1 MKKEKEYESIAEFF
15 YKKASAR
22 VKIKVEESKL
32 KHKEILYPDPKQI
45 SRIINNN
52 RQRNN
57 KFLINDSALETS
69 YVDENNKSV
78 STGLIPSLPFNSPKE
93 VLWGT
98 DKEITE
104 YLHDLFTLLW
114 DEVCVRNKL
123 IDSDFYLCDYVPYA
137 KYSTYWKILFESDT
151 INDPRFSFVEYDG
164 KMLHFPAMFFGIK
177 EDTVIENI
185 DSARSDALEFF
196 YAKCKDDLF
205 KSFIEFAEEND
216 SFHMLNN
223 RIKSDLIEKRFLP
236 LMEKYKP
243 DASSLGLRVKDLI
256 LEDLSYCAALVCNR
270 NIDNPDYRKQLI
282 NASSDYIL
290 RLEKIQLSAN
300 KKETELI

>member
-32 KHKEILYPDPKQI
+32 KHKEILYSDPKQI

-57 KFLINDSALETS
+57 NFLINDSALETS
-69 YVDENNKSV
+69 YIDANNKSV

-164 KMLHFPAMFFGIK
+164 KMLNFPAMFFGIK

-205 KSFIEFAEEND
+205 KSFIKFTEEND

-256 LEDLSYCAALVCNR
+256 LEDLSYCAALVYNR
-270 NIDNPDYRKQLI
+270 NIENPDYRRQLI
-282 NASSDYIL
+282 KASSDYIL
-290 RLEKIQLSAN
+290 RLEKLQVALQ
-300 KKETELI
+300 

>member
-1 MKKEKEYESIAEFF
+1 MGY
-15 YKKASAR
+15 
-22 VKIKVEESKL
+22 
-32 KHKEILYPDPKQI
+32 
-45 SRIINNN
+45 
-52 RQRNN
+52 
-57 KFLINDSALETS
+57 
-69 YVDENNKSV
+69 
-78 STGLIPSLPFNSPKE
+78 SL
-93 VLWGT
+93 
-98 DKEITE
+98 
-104 YLHDLFTLLW
+104 
-114 DEVCVRNKL
+114 
-123 IDSDFYLCDYVPYA
+123 
-137 KYSTYWKILFESDT
+137 
-151 INDPRFSFVEYDG
+151 
-164 KMLHFPAMFFGIK
+164 FFGIK

-205 KSFIEFAEEND
+205 KSFIEFTEEND

-270 NIDNPDYRKQLI
+270 NIDNPEYRKQII

-290 RLEKIQLSAN
+290 RLERIQQSTN
-300 KKETELI
+300 KKKRN

>member
-22 VKIKVEESKL
+22 VKTKVEESKL
-32 KHKEILYPDPKQI
+32 KHKEILYSDPKQI

-57 KFLINDSALETS
+57 NFLINDSALETS

-151 INDPRFSFVEYDG
+151 INDPHFSFVEYDG
-164 KMLHFPAMFFGIK
+164 KMLNFPAMFYGIK

-205 KSFIEFAEEND
+205 KSFIEFTEEND

-223 RIKSDLIEKRFLP
+223 RIKNDLIEKRFLP
-236 LMEKYKP
+236 LIEKYKP

-256 LEDLSYCAALVCNR
+256 LEDLSYCAALVYNR
-270 NIDNPDYRKQLI
+270 NIENPDYRRQLI
-282 NASSDYIL
+282 KASSDYIL
-290 RLEKIQLSAN
+290 RLEKLQVALQ
-300 KKETELI
+300 